1 MPVTQNVGDNMLKN
15 CLYKWLLPKL
25 FAKPC
30 PPRISRSGENGKKV
44 NCYAIYVDKNSS
56 PYFWAEKYENN
67 VISGKLWN
75 EISHLY
81 DIEHSMLLSEFTN
94 YDLNIT
100 HYYGLSNISYKNIY
114 NLAWNFI
121 TKWNRRKIRFQ
132 NCFENT
138 QQRLFNRQ
146 KLVTKTRMELLQ
158 FMMEDQLDR
167 EHKGIDIINLM
178 DGLYSTRL
186 FLHPSADYQQK
197 KLELYL
203 ESLVATGELNKI
215 NKEYVVTGKAISTI
229 EKYIEEE
236 DRHSEAVKLQKRMC
250 WLTVILAIAA
260 IVQSGMIKLPTLLD
274 YSNNKN
280 CQISK

>member
-15 CLYKWLLPKL
+15 YLYKWLLPKL

-44 NCYAIYVDKNSS
+44 DCYAIYADKHSS

-67 VISGKLWN
+67 VISGQLWDAN
-75 EISHLY
+75 SHSY
-81 DIEHSMLLSEFTN
+81 TGGHSMSLSEFIN

-100 HYYGLSNISYKNIY
+100 HYYGLSNISYENIY
-114 NLAWNFI
+114 DLAWHFI
-121 TKWNRRKIRFQ
+121 TRWNYIKIRFQ
-132 NCFENT
+132 NCVENT

-167 EHKGIDIINLM
+167 EHKGISIMNLM
-178 DGLYSTRL
+178 YKLYSTRL
-186 FLHPSADYQQK
+186 SLHPYADYEQE
-197 KLELYL
+197 KLKLHL
-203 ESLVATGELNKI
+203 ESLVATGELDKTNE
-215 NKEYVVTGKAISTI
+215 NYVVTGKAISTI